1 MMYFTRSSAGESH
14 VAQEGQEDRASR
26 EVRDTRKSTK
36 LRILAGELE
45 ETWTK
50 TTRNSHWEMSRL
62 PGKTYGQQTLSCCA
76 SPSGELSLNREDRE
90 AVILVPLPCETN
102 PDVNPS

>member
-1 MMYFTRSSAGESH
+1 MDQDNGETLIGNE
-14 VAQEGQEDRASR
+14 QP
-26 EVRDTRKSTK
+26 
-36 LRILAGELE
+36 
-45 ETWTK
+45 
-50 TTRNSHWEMSRL
+50 

-102 PDVNPS
+102 PGVNPS